1 MQFDARPALNVFDAD
16 PAQDAVLISSESNQ
30 TSHTISETLLSKS
43 LIPKQPSYFFKTLVL
58 DVDSRAAKLNRFAS
72 LNKNRLLSTASEFI
86 ANIDFFVD
94 FDKEYKTQQDG
105 EFYFARKALLP
116 SCSIHKQYG
125 SNLIVVNSVHGSQV
139 SQVGNT
145 QKINLSK
152 IYYNNTYWN
161 LVCALVSTADSIRF
175 DYVAYARNQSFKTKI
190 NFTFES
196 YI

>member
-1 MQFDARPALNVFDAD
+1 MSIDSNPALNVFDAD
-16 PAQDAVLISSESNQ
+16 PTQDAVLISSESNQ

-58 DVDSRAAKLNRFAS
+58 NIESRAAKLNRFTS
-72 LNKNRLLSTASEFI
+72 FHRENLLSTNSEFI

-161 LVCALVSTADSIRF
+161 LVCALASTTNSIRF